1 MSFKNFVPIALA
13 EKINTELE
21 KDLVFAENCNREY
34 EGKAREIGDTVK
46 ILNAGKPTI
55 TTYKDGK
62 LHALEDPEELQG
74 SSILMPLLHV
84 AQINFG
90 VDDLDK
96 AQAAGN
102 LYSTYMT
109 EAKEGIADE
118 MDAFI
123 ASLAADKRA
132 VKETPSAAIT
142 KDNILTTLDAQ
153 LVRLLE
159 NNVKRNQEISVTA
172 SPKFCNILR
181 QAYRDLDTNNHEL
194 MQNGKVGRYNTM
206 TIKES
211 NNAYKDS
218 THEYIQIKTNRAIA
232 FVKPYIHLEP
242 YRVEKHFKD
251 AVKGYALYDGTIVR
265 PKEMIVLKVKYS

>member
-1 MSFKNFVPIALA
+1 MPIALA
-13 EKINTELE
+13 EKINTELD
-21 KDLVFAENCNREY
+21 KDLVFAENCNRKY

-55 TTYKDGK
+55 ETFADGK
-62 LHALEDPEELQG
+62 LHALNDPEELQG

-102 LYSTYMT
+102 LYSTYMA

-123 ASLAADKRA
+123 ASLAGHKTA
-132 VKETPSAAIT
+132 VKETVSTNIS
-142 KDNILTTLDAQ
+142 KDTILDVLDSS
-153 LVRLLE
+153 LVKLLE

-172 SPKFCNILR
+172 SPKFVNILR
-181 QAYRDLDTNNHEL
+181 QAYRELDTNNHDL
-194 MQNGKVGRYNTM
+194 MKNGRVGRYNTM

-211 NNAYKDS
+211 NNVYKDS
-218 THEYIQIKTNRAIA
+218 TYEYIQIKTNRAIA

-265 PKEMIVLKVKYS
+265 PKEMIVLKVKY

>member
-1 MSFKNFVPIALA
+1 MSFKNLMPIALA
-13 EKINTELE
+13 EKINTELD

-55 TTYKDGK
+55 ETFADGK
-62 LHALEDPEELQG
+62 LHALNDPEELQG

-102 LYSTYMT
+102 LYSTYMA

-123 ASLAADKRA
+123 ASLAGHKTA
-132 VKETPSAAIT
+132 VKETVSTNIS
-142 KDNILTTLDAQ
+142 KDTILDVLDSS
-153 LVRLLE
+153 LVKLLE
-159 NNVKRNQEISVTA
+159 NNVKRNQEISVTG
-172 SPKFCNILR
+172 SPKFVNILR
-181 QAYRDLDTNNHEL
+181 QAYRELDTNNHDL
-194 MQNGKVGRYNTM
+194 MKNGRVGRYNTM

-211 NNAYKDS
+211 NNVYKDS
-218 THEYIQIKTNRAIA
+218 TYEYIQIKTNRAIA

-265 PKEMIVLKVKYS
+265 PKEMIVLKVKY

>member
-1 MSFKNFVPIALA
+1 MSFANFKPIAFA
-13 EKINTELE
+13 EKINKELE
-21 KDLVFAENCNREY
+21 RDLVFAENCNREY
-34 EGKAREIGDTVK
+34 EGKAKEIGDTVK

-55 TTYKDGK
+55 TTYSDGK
-62 LHALEDPEELQG
+62 LHGLNDPEELQG

-96 AQAAGN
+96 AQSAGN
-102 LYSTYMT
+102 LYSTYME
-109 EAKEGIADE
+109 EAKEGIANE

-123 ASLAADKRA
+123 AGLAADKRA
-132 VKETPSAAIT
+132 VKETISSAIT
-142 KDNILTTLDAQ
+142 TNTILGVLDNA
-153 LVRLLE
+153 LVKLLE
-159 NNVKRNQEISVTA
+159 KDVKRNQEISVTA

-181 QAYRDLDTNNHEL
+181 QAYRDLDTNNHDL
-194 MQNGKVGRYNTM
+194 LKNGKVGRYNTM

-211 NNAYKDS
+211 NNVYKDS
-218 THEYIQIKTNRAIA
+218 TYEYIQVKTNRALA